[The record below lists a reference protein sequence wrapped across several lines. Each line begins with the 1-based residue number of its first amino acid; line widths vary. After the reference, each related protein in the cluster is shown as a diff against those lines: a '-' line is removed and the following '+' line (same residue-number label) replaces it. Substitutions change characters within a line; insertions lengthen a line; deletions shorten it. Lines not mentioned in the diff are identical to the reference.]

1 MSLPDDLRMLL
12 RGDTRSDRVVPPSGF
27 TARLTV
33 FAAAAM
39 GFLAV
44 FALALTLAADRLAD
58 SWGDELARTS
68 TVRIT
73 APAEQMADLQATAL
87 SILETTAGVQSFR
100 ALTASDQQTLL
111 EPWFGSGLD
120 LSTLP
125 LPGLIEITEAPDGFD
140 GQGLQLR
147 LEAEVPGAVLDDHNQ
162 WRAPLVASAGR
173 LRAVG
178 WFSALLLGLTAAAMV
193 TLAANAS
200 LAANAQVIRVLRLVG
215 ATDRYIAQAFIRRFT
230 LRVLLGAFG
239 GAAVAMV
246 FVRVLPPATDMAG
259 FLSGI
264 GFEGAE
270 WLLPGLIP
278 PLMAAVAFLATRYAA
293 HRALRELA

>member
-1 MSLPDDLRMLL
+1 MSLVDDLRMLL

-100 ALTASDQQTLL
+100 ALTAIDQQALL

-178 WFSALLLGLTAAAMV
+178 WFSALLLGLTSAAMV

-239 GAAVAMV
+239 GAAVAMI